1 MNGYEARD
9 SSAVFPGDSLE
20 TRPGSSANLSLDG
33 STVLIGPESVT
44 KLQTN
49 LLELD
54 HGTVFVGTSKGFKVK
69 VNCLTAVPVL
79 SEWTQYEVSD
89 VNGSVQVAA
98 RKDDVN
104 VERAMDRRKPSPATE
119 ASHGSTV
126 HETEQR
132 SFDAS
137 EICGPGAAPLR
148 ASSTLSP
155 KWIWGGAG
163 GAGLLLCILLCRGS
177 GGTVQPLSQ
186 TAP

>member
-1 MNGYEARD
+1 M
-9 SSAVFPGDSLE
+9 
-20 TRPGSSANLSLDG
+20 
-33 STVLIGPESVT
+33 T

-89 VNGSVQVAA
+89 VNGTVQVAA

-104 VERAMDRRKPSPATE
+104 VERAMDRRKPTLASE
-119 ASHGSTV
+119 GSHGSTV
-126 HETEQR
+126 HETEQKN
-132 SFDAS
+132 FDAS
-137 EICGPGAAPLR
+137 EICGAAAGPTHP
-148 ASSTLSP
+148 SSTLNP
-155 KWIWGGAG
+155 KWILGGAG

-177 GGTVQPLSQ
+177 GGTVQALSE
-186 TAP
+186 TMP